1 LSNTWY
7 YIIFKYT
14 YYAIVLS
21 SNTFKYSSIP
31 SITTMKQTVSKL
43 EKKNRREGRGRVL
56 ALSRRIYRLQGGK
69 DTYHV
74 ESESCDSRYYFVRY
88 NPSVFEWCSCKDFE
102 NSRTEGRCKHLY
114 AVEFAIRFA
123 TVKEVEHFP
132 QESIRTLNDLEKA
145 EIEAEEYRTRRI
157 LTYESDDYSF

>member
-1 LSNTWY
+1 LQ
-7 YIIFKYT
+7 
-14 YYAIVLS
+14 
-21 SNTFKYSSIP
+21 
-31 SITTMKQTVSKL
+31 KQTIVKKV
-43 EKKNRREGRGRVL
+43 EKNKNRREGRGRVL
-56 ALSRRIYRLQGGK
+56 ALSRHVYRLQNNKK

-102 NSRTEGRCKHLY
+102 SNRTERCKHIF

-132 QESIRTLNDLEKA
+132 EESIRTLNDLEKA
-145 EIEAEEYRTRRI
+145 EIEHEEYNTSRRM
-157 LTYESDDYSF
+157 TYEDDEYSF